1 MQKKILFA
9 QQRRSMGQGR
19 TGQGVEFELE
29 IHKGGFKSVVPGP
42 AMPATLGN
50 L

>member
-1 MQKKILFA
+1 
-9 QQRRSMGQGR
+9 MGQGR